1 MALQKDANLQQSKG
15 KFQQVLFSQNPDGEN
30 DNKSSSYDQIIVLP
44 LPASILQWRHPIP
57 SLEFSDEI

>member
-30 DNKSSSYDQIIVLP
+30 DNKSSSYDTGQQLSGP
-44 LPASILQWRHPIP
+44 LS
-57 SLEFSDEI
+57 